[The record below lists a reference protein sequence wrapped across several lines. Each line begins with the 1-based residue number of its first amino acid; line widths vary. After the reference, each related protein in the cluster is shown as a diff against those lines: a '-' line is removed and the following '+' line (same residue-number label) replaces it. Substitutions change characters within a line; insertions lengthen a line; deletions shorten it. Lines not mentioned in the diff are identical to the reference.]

1 MLIKDFDFKELF
13 MFAKIVRFNVAP
25 IMIAAT
31 ALFTSVVASAA
42 DNSPFFDAALCKP
55 AYTTKAASA
64 LYDEAEKVTKYQLV
78 GMMAVYPLPDAVEKD
93 GFSAKA
99 FVLAGT
105 TYGVLVEGLKAEELA
120 KAYQLT
126 KEAPNPMI
134 VATKSYVRVLA
145 DADQPSPE
153 TGRVAITAREA
164 QGIPGK
170 TLLSCEFTSLAD
182 LEAMKAMAK

>member
-1 MLIKDFDFKELF
+1 MYSN
-13 MFAKIVRFNVAP
+13 ASRFTATP
-25 IMIAAT
+25 LLIAAAVLFSAT
-31 ALFTSVVASAA
+31 AATAA
-42 DNSPFFDAALCKP
+42 DNSAFFDAALCKP

-64 LYDEAEKVTKYQLV
+64 LYNEAEKVSKYQLV
-78 GMMAVYPLPDAVEKD
+78 GAMAVYPLTEAVVKD
-93 GFSAKA
+93 GYSTKA

-105 TYGVLVEGLKAEELA
+105 TYGVLVEGNKADELA
-120 KAYQLT
+120 KTYQLT
-126 KEAPNPMI
+126 PEPKNPMI
-134 VATKSYVRVLA
+134 VATKSYIRVLA

-153 TGRVAITAREA
+153 MGRVAITAREA

>member
-1 MLIKDFDFKELF
+1 MLSK
-13 MFAKIVRFNVAP
+13 FAR
-25 IMIAAT
+25 
-31 ALFTSVVASAA
+31 FTSATVLISATTLFASALASAA
-42 DNSPFFDAALCKP
+42 DNSAFFDAALCQP
-55 AYTTKAASA
+55 AYTTKAGTA
-64 LYDEAEKVTKYQLV
+64 LYNEAEKVSKYELV
-78 GMMAVYPLPDAVEKD
+78 GMMAVYPLAEAVVKD

-105 TYGVLVEGLKAEELA
+105 TYGVLVEGQKADELA

-126 KEAPNPMI
+126 AEAPNPMI
-134 VATKSYVRVLA
+134 VATKSYIRVLD

-182 LEAMKAMAK
+182 LAAMKAMAK

>member
-1 MLIKDFDFKELF
+1 
-13 MFAKIVRFNVAP
+13 MFATFVRFNAASV
-25 IMIAAT
+25 MLVAT

-42 DNSPFFDAALCKP
+42 DNNQFFDAALCKP
-55 AYTTKAASA
+55 AYTTQAASA
-64 LYDEAEKVTKYQLV
+64 LYDEAEKITRYQLV
-78 GMMAVYPLPDAVEKD
+78 GAMAVYPLPDAVEKE
-93 GFSAKA
+93 GFSTKA

-105 TYGVLVEGLKAEELA
+105 TYGVLVEGQKAEALA
-120 KAYQLT
+120 KTFKLT

-134 VATKSYVRVLA
+134 VASKSYIRVLD

-164 QGIPGK
+164 QSIPGK

-182 LEAMKAMAK
+182 LEAMKTMAK